1 MAEVSPQSD
10 PELQLEQDYL
20 DRAHVELAA
29 MRRRAEELLNDLK
42 VAGSLDLDYRAAMNH
57 RIAVLAE
64 SVRPLMFGRIDEEA
78 GASWHIGRRH
88 VEDADGDPVVV
99 DWRAP
104 VSTPFYQARVE
115 ASLGLSRRRQVMIDR
130 QRVVAVADDLFGQG
144 NDDTTSTRL
153 RGGDALLAELE
164 RTRTGE
170 MLDIVATIQAE
181 QDDIIRAPLNLL
193 VAVQGGPGTGKTA
206 VGLHRAAFLL
216 YNHQS
221 LSQSGVLVLG
231 PSRAF
236 LRYIAQVLPSLGEEA
251 VMQTTLVDLAP
262 KVKVRTEDD
271 LAVRRIKGDARM
283 AIVLRNAVSSRCGAA
298 KEEVTLRARSA
309 RCTLSAKAVNELVGE
324 VARSDTPYKAGRLVL
339 RARLV
344 SAARRQLR
352 EAGRIDADQDWYERE
367 LVASESF
374 KGLLDYL
381 WPSISPTALVSD
393 VLTRAELLSQ
403 CSAGVLT
410 DAECK
415 LLLRSK
421 GNGLK
426 RQAWAADDLA
436 LIDEAD
442 SLIVGRARTYGHIV
456 VDEAQDLSP
465 MQFRMLARR
474 APGGSLTIL
483 GDLAQATSAW
493 HYESWDEILQ
503 HLPTKAEVRRYEL
516 TLGYR
521 APGQVLDLA
530 SRLLPEAAPSVRPTR
545 SIRRGR
551 HEPRILQVGEGE
563 LLSAAVAEAE
573 RLALHGFMVGLILP
587 LNGMAAMTKSIKDR
601 TDIGL
606 LDLDGMDRAITIVP
620 APAAKG
626 LEFDAAVVV
635 EPSEIAGT
643 DIRGLRLLYVALTRP
658 IQHLSIV
665 HAAPLPTALTEA
677 SV

>member
-1 MAEVSPQSD
+1 MADAAPQTD
-10 PELQLEQDYL
+10 PELQWEQDYL
-20 DRAHVELAA
+20 DRAHLELAS
-29 MRRRAEELLNDLK
+29 MRRRAEELLDDLK

-64 SVRPLMFGRIDEEA
+64 SARPLMFGRIDEEA
-78 GASWHIGRRH
+78 GSSWHIGRRH
-88 VEDADGDPVVV
+88 VEDGEGDPVVV

-104 VSTPFYQARVE
+104 VSTPFYQARIE
-115 ASLGLSRRRQVMIDR
+115 APLGLSRRRQVMIDR
-130 QRVVAVADDLFGQG
+130 QRVVAVADDVFGAG

-164 RTRTGE
+164 RARTGE

-251 VMQTTLVDLAP
+251 VIQTTLVDLAP

-271 LAVRRIKGDARM
+271 IAVRRIKGDARM
-283 AIVLRNAVSSRCGAA
+283 ALVLRQAVDSRRRSA
-298 KEEVTLRARSA
+298 EDDVILRARSA
-309 RCTLSAKAVNELVGE
+309 RCTLSAETVNALVDE
-324 VARSDTPYKAGRLVL
+324 VARSDTPYKSGRLVL

-344 SAARRQLR
+344 SAARRELR
-352 EAGRIDADQDWYERE
+352 EAGRLEADQDWYERE
-367 LVASESF
+367 LVASDGFRE
-374 KGLLDYL
+374 LLDHL
-381 WPSISPTALVSD
+381 WPAVSPTALVSD
-393 VLTRAELLSQ
+393 VLTKSDLLK
-403 CSAGVLT
+403 
-410 DAECK
+410 ECADGILNDVECQ

-421 GNGLK
+421 GHGLK

-442 SLIVGRARTYGHIV
+442 SLITGRSRTYGHIV

-493 HYESWDEILQ
+493 HYDSWDEILQ
-503 HLPTKAEVRRYEL
+503 HLPTKAEVRRDEL
-516 TLGYR
+516 SLGYR

-530 SRLLPEAAPSVRPTR
+530 SKLLPEAAPSVRPTR

-551 HEPRILQVGEGE
+551 HEPRILPVDGDQ
-563 LLSAAVAEAE
+563 LLHRGDNRSGTPGPGRLHGRCDLPARPNGRHHKIRDRSNGH
-573 RLALHGFMVGLILP
+573 RLAQ
-587 LNGMAAMTKSIKDR
+587 S
-601 TDIGL
+601 
-606 LDLDGMDRAITIVP
+606 
-620 APAAKG
+620 
-626 LEFDAAVVV
+626 
-635 EPSEIAGT
+635 
-643 DIRGLRLLYVALTRP
+643 
-658 IQHLSIV
+658 
-665 HAAPLPTALTEA
+665 
-677 SV
+677 